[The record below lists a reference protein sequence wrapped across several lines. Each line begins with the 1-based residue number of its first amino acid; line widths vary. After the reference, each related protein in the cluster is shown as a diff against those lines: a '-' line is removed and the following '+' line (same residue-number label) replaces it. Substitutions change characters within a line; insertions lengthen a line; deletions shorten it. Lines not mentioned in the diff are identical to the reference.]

1 MKDDPVAAAREALA
15 VFNTEGAD
23 AFAAHATPD
32 FVLETWPDWPGGG
45 VFEGRAAAI
54 RFLRDFQADM
64 AAMMG
69 NTQFAGED
77 YMHAGGGVVVVT
89 VRSALRGA
97 SSGIETPYEAHAV
110 VEVTG
115 RLTRSLRF
123 FYTRDEALTAADA
136 LARAQE
142 LRS

>member
-1 MKDDPVAAAREALA
+1 MA

-45 VFEGRAAAI
+45 VFEGRAAGI

-69 NTQFAGED
+69 NPGFAGEN
-77 YMHAGGGVVVVT
+77 YVHAGGGVVVVT
-89 VRSALRGA
+89 VRSALRGV
-97 SSGIETPYEAHAV
+97 SSGIDTPYEAHAV
-110 VEVTG
+110 VELTG
-115 RLTRSLRF
+115 RLVRSLSF
-123 FYTRDEALTAADA
+123 FYTRDDAAEAAAA
-136 LARAQE
+136 LVRVQE